1 MFCMSMSSS
10 NLRRAQ
16 RREEQLS
23 KELVHLEKSI
33 SSEMKKIER
42 IMKKRNKTNAD
53 VRRQSRSRTKLL
65 TFQEDRTKLL
75 NKIGKNNRDIQKYQE
90 RVSKEQNKQYE
101 KLLDEINANEKFN
114 KEQLNRTDLISE
126 QIQELSVDVK
136 NSAANKEV
144 IEYDVFLS
152 HSSLDKEIFVSELS
166 RKLSAKGLKVF
177 EDVKV
182 FKIGDSQTDMMNMGI
197 FNSRFVVVFLSHN
210 FFESGWSDY
219 EFKSFL
225 NREINEKK
233 IIILPIWHQVSYE
246 DVKNYNPYLVDK
258 FALDTQ
264 KFSMNEI
271 VSHIND
277 VATRSVT

>member
-65 TFQEDRTKLL
+65 KFQEDRTKLL
-75 NKIGKNNRDIQKYQE
+75 KKIGKNNRDIQKYQE

-136 NSAANKEV
+136 NSVADKEV

>member
-136 NSAANKEV
+136 NSVADKEV

>member
-1 MFCMSMSSS
+1 
-10 NLRRAQ
+10 
-16 RREEQLS
+16 
-23 KELVHLEKSI
+23 
-33 SSEMKKIER
+33 
-42 IMKKRNKTNAD
+42 MKKRNKTNAD

-136 NSAANKEV
+136 NSVADKEV